1 LRKKGHNP
9 TDNEPWMMKA
19 LKEWATVVKA
29 LENGNQTILL
39 RKGGILET
47 TGFNVESKKFLLFPT
62 YEHQDNAS
70 LKSQYYGYLAEARE
84 DKPKEG
90 TNRITSFAEVV
101 EEHDLDSME
110 KIENL
115 SSFHIW
121 SDTYIVER
129 MNWMPE
135 KPIKVM
141 FLKVFRITPTEVPI
155 LPDYQGCKS
164 WIELNVNLESGKS
177 VLSDAELQQK
187 LSEFRRIVN

>member
-1 LRKKGHNP
+1 
-9 TDNEPWMMKA
+9 MMKA

-29 LENGNQTILL
+29 LENGNQTVLL

-47 TGFNVESKKFLLFPT
+47 SSGFNVESKKFFLFPT

-70 LKSQYYGYLAEARE
+70 LKSQYYGYLADARE
-84 DKPKEG
+84 NKPKGG

-101 EEHDLDSME
+101 EERDLDSIE

-121 SDTYIVER
+121 SDSYIVER

-135 KPIKVM
+135 KPMKVM
-141 FLKVFRITPTEVPI
+141 FLKVFKITPTEVPV

-164 WIELNVNLESGKS
+164 WIELNVNPESGKS
-177 VLSDAELQQK
+177 VLSDAELQQS

>member
-1 LRKKGHNP
+1 
-9 TDNEPWMMKA
+9 MMKA

-47 TGFNVESKKFLLFPT
+47 TGFSVESKKFLLFPT

-90 TNRITSFAEVV
+90 SNRITSFAEVV
-101 EEHDLDSME
+101 EEHDLDLME

-121 SDTYIVER
+121 SDSYIVER

-141 FLKVFRITPTEVPI
+141 FLKVFRITSTEVPI

-164 WIELNVNLESGKS
+164 WIELNVNPESGKS

>member
-1 LRKKGHNP
+1 
-9 TDNEPWMMKA
+9 MMKA

-29 LENGNQTILL
+29 LENGNQTVLL

-47 TGFNVESKKFLLFPT
+47 TGFDVESKKFLLFPT

-84 DKPKEG
+84 AKPKEG

-121 SDTYIVER
+121 SDSYIVER

-135 KPIKVM
+135 KPMKAM
-141 FLKVFRITPTEVPI
+141 FLKVFTITPTEVPV
-155 LPDYQGCKS
+155 LPEYQGCKS
-164 WIELNVNLESGKS
+164 WIELNVNPESGKS
-177 VLSDAELQQK
+177 VLSDAELQQQ

>member
-1 LRKKGHNP
+1 
-9 TDNEPWMMKA
+9 MKA

-29 LENGNQTILL
+29 LENGNQTVLL

-47 TGFNVESKKFLLFPT
+47 TGFDVESKKFLLFPT

-101 EEHDLDSME
+101 EEHNLDSME
-110 KIENL
+110 KIEKL
-115 SSFHIW
+115 SPYHIW
-121 SDTYIVER
+121 SDSYIVER

-135 KPIKVM
+135 KPMKVM

-164 WIELNVNLESGKS
+164 WIELNVNPESGKS